1 MSIYYQIVKWLKD
14 KGFELGEAHPLAR
27 NNYVPRLV
35 GNTAAFIV
43 VALLVLERGWSAWYF
58 PFMIYF
64 FLIHPQLVLL
74 ASKVVPGT
82 KKIEIGAMMIDSF
95 IMGLWIPYINF
106 FLWGS
111 FSFLLANIITHG
123 IIGGFRQILKAQ
135 LPFIM
140 GIILGIGMTGVT
152 LEPDAPFYI
161 EATSMILLLLYM
173 INLGGTFYEQNIR
186 IKKLSNNLGEK
197 NNALNETIAELKSA
211 REELVEKAHKA
222 GMADLATG
230 VLHNIGN
237 VLNSVN
243 ISATQIKETL
253 SRSKFP
259 QFRQANELL
268 AEHRDDLEAFLLED
282 PRGLQLLNYYL
293 KLEDPLG
300 EEREQL
306 KAHSERL
313 TEKVQLMTEVID
325 AQQDVARV
333 VRIKEEFQLEE
344 VVEDT
349 LMLQSGTIER
359 DSLEIVKDFADTAK
373 VVAQKSK
380 LVHILI
386 NLLQNAK
393 DAMSGMDAGQK
404 RIRIRTYGEG
414 EEVCLSVSDNGEGIR
429 EEHLKKIFAHGFTTR
444 EKGHGYGL
452 HTCANYMSE
461 MEGGIRAESEGKGKG
476 ATFILTFPPAGQK
489 ERKTGFEDSMP
500 PGNSPGQAND

>member
-1 MSIYYQIVKWLKD
+1 MALHPDGTQLGTAHRLTRANYLPRVVGYGG
-14 KGFELGEAHPLAR
+14 GF
-27 NNYVPRLV
+27 LV
-35 GNTAAFIV
+35 IS
-43 VALLVLERGWSAWYF
+43 LLIIERGWSYWNLPLVA
-58 PFMIYF
+58 IF
-64 FLIHPQLVLL
+64 FLGFPQLVYL
-74 ASKVVPGT
+74 AAKAMPGE
-82 KKIEIGAMMIDSF
+82 KRVEITAMMIESLVLG
-95 IMGLWIPYINF
+95 IWIVFMEF
-106 FLWGS
+106 FLWES
-111 FSFLLANIITHG
+111 FALFSGALVVNTMN
-123 IIGGFRQILKAQ
+123 GGFKQMAKA
-135 LPFIM
+135 LLLF
-140 GIILGIGMTGVT
+140 ILGLLLGGAVMGFEVQ
-152 LEPDAPFYI
+152 LEGPLYI
-161 EATSMILLLLYM
+161 EIMAMIVLVFFIANAATSFFTQSRKL
-173 INLGGTFYEQNIR
+173 TDIR
-186 IKKLSNNLGEK
+186 SKLEHR

-237 VLNSVN
+237 ILNSVN

-404 RIRIRTYGEG
+404 RIRIRTYEEG

-476 ATFILTFPPAGQK
+476 ATFILTFSPAGQK
-489 ERKTGFEDSMP
+489 RE
-500 PGNSPGQAND
+500 